1 MKIQFS
7 SVADPMRVVTGTNA
21 NVDVGDPSLIFA
33 SNYKP
38 AYVQAFQ
45 VYAGAD
51 TEFTIYYGPFS
62 GPPLVFACMVADN
75 GALMGF
81 RAYEYQQLV
90 SSGPYTYAQR
100 TISYLMMAKIYP
112 SQAVFRVNYN
122 GVGGTVKIW
131 VLGV

>member
-1 MKIQFS
+1 MKIQFNS
-7 SVADPMRVVTGTNA
+7 GSDPMRVVTGSNP

-51 TEFTIYYGPFS
+51 TEFSIYYGPFS

-81 RAYEYQQLV
+81 RAYEYQTFNGQFFV
-90 SSGPYTYAQR
+90 R
-100 TISYLMMAKIYP
+100 TSSYLMMAKIYP